1 MFICMNVY
9 IYSAFIHH
17 ASDFN
22 MIPNR
27 PKISILN
34 LILKCLP
41 FFFFFASA
49 LRIIP
54 SYLNFEIQK

>member
-41 FFFFFASA
+41 FFFFFCLSTENYSK
-49 LRIIP
+49 L
-54 SYLNFEIQK
+54 LKF

>member
-1 MFICMNVY
+1 MNVY
-9 IYSAFIHH
+9 RYSAFIHH

-22 MIPNR
+22 VILNR
-27 PKISILN
+27 PKISVLT

-41 FFFFFASA
+41 FFFFFASV

-54 SYLNFEIQK
+54 SYLNFEMYK